1 MIYLLITTHPSRRF
15 PGKNAILARY
25 TLDWAAAAA
34 LHCREEVKIVHAGPE
49 RPAWLPVKVEHIS
62 TDPDSG
68 SHMADVLHAET
79 ALAPALSDVMV
90 LAQLTQPLRHVCLLA
105 EVVEE
110 LRRTGRSVITAA
122 VQPSAEWRRT
132 DAAGRWG
139 DKATAR
145 TELHHD
151 GTLYAWRP
159 GRVADIFDR
168 KFPHAVVRTG
178 CRWALVDVDL
188 REDLPATLPTL
199 WAHALH
205 GEP

>member
-1 MIYLLITTHPSRRF
+1 MIYLLVTTHPSRRY
-15 PGKNAILARY
+15 PGKNGLLARF
-25 TLDWAAAAA
+25 TFDWAAAAA
-34 LHCREEVKIVHAGPE
+34 LHCQEDVKIVHAGPF
-49 RPAWLPVKVEHIS
+49 RPTWLPVKVEHIA
-62 TDPDSG
+62 TPQDSG
-68 SHMADVLHAET
+68 SHLADVLHAEN

-122 VQPSAEWRRT
+122 AQPSAEWRRT

-139 DKATAR
+139 DKTTAR

-159 GRVADIFDR
+159 GRAADIFNR
-168 KFPHAVVRTG
+168 EFPHAVVRTG
-178 CRWALVDVDL
+178 CRWALVDVDQ
-188 REDLPATLPTL
+188 RGDLPSTLPTL

>member
-1 MIYLLITTHPSRRF
+1 MIYLLVTTHPSRRY
-15 PGKNAILARY
+15 PGKNGLLARY
-25 TLDWAAAAA
+25 TFDWAAAAA
-34 LHCREEVKIVHAGPE
+34 LHCQDEVKIVHAGPF
-49 RPAWLPVKVEHIS
+49 RPAWLPVKVEHIA
-62 TDPDSG
+62 TPQDSG
-68 SHMADVLHAET
+68 SHLADVLHAET

-139 DKATAR
+139 DKTTAR

-159 GRVADIFDR
+159 GRAADIFNR
-168 KFPHAVVRTG
+168 EFPHAVVRTG
-178 CRWALVDVDL
+178 CRWALVDVDQ
-188 REDLPATLPTL
+188 RGDLPSTLPTL

>member
-1 MIYLLITTHPSRRF
+1 MIYLIVTTHPSRRY
-15 PGKNAILARY
+15 PGKNGLLARF
-25 TLDWAAAAA
+25 TFDWAAAAA
-34 LHCREEVKIVHAGPE
+34 LHVQEDVKIVHAGPT
-49 RPAWLPVKVEHIS
+49 RPTWLPVKVEHIS
-62 TDPDSG
+62 TPQDSG
-68 SHMADVLHAET
+68 SHLADVLHAET

-122 VQPSAEWRRT
+122 AQPSAEWRRT

-139 DKATAR
+139 DKTTAR

-159 GRVADIFDR
+159 GRAADIFNR
-168 KFPHAVVRTG
+168 EFPHAVVRTG
-178 CRWALVDVDL
+178 CRWALVDVDQ
-188 REDLPATLPTL
+188 RGDLPSTLPTL

>member
-1 MIYLLITTHPSRRF
+1 MIYLLVTTHPSRRY
-15 PGKNAILARY
+15 PGKNGLLARF
-25 TLDWAAAAA
+25 TFDWAAAAA
-34 LHCREEVKIVHAGPE
+34 LHVQEDVKIVHAGPT
-49 RPAWLPVKVEHIS
+49 RPAWLPVKVEHIA
-62 TDPDSG
+62 TPQDSG
-68 SHMADVLHAET
+68 SHLADVLHAET

-122 VQPSAEWRRT
+122 AQPSAEWRRT

-139 DKATAR
+139 DKTTAR

-159 GRVADIFDR
+159 GRAADIFNR
-168 KFPHAVVRTG
+168 EFPHAVVRTG
-178 CRWALVDVDL
+178 CRWALVDVDQ
-188 REDLPATLPTL
+188 RGDLPSTLPTL